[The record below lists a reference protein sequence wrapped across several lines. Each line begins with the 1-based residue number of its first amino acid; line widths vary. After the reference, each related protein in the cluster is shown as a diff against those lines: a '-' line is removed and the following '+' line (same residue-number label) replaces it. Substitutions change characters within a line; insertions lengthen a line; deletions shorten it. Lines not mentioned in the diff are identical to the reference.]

1 MDRVGDAFVWPFRD
15 PQWLEKLAII
25 GLILLIPI
33 VGAINAIGWMLATID
48 RLRAGEERLP
58 PANFSYLGRGFELF
72 VVFLVYGLGVLIV
85 AAHRTRHR
93 PRIGRL
99 PVVLG
104 YGVRRNRRR
113 WRRRWWWRGWRDRP
127 LRLGTQRRRALAI
140 TTR

>member
-1 MDRVGDAFVWPFRD
+1 MDRVGGAFVWPFRD

-85 AAHRTRHR
+85 AAVFFVPALILLITQSSAPGHTSLALLCVSLS
-93 PRIGRL
+93 IVAFAVTL
-99 PVVLG
+99 IMYLG
-104 YGVRRNRRR
+104 M
-113 WRRRWWWRGWRDRP
+113 
-127 LRLGTQRRRALAI
+127 
-140 TTR
+140 